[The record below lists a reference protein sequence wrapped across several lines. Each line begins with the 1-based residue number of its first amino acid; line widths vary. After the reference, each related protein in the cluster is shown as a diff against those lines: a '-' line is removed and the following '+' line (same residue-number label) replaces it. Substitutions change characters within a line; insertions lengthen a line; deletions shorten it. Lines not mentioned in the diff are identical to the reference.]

1 MDKNIITLSEEDI
14 HYIVKE
20 ILNEGRLAR
29 FLGTAALGGA
39 LALGGGV
46 PAQAQKPKIPSETLQ
61 YFIVDNP
68 QEWEKLDEK
77 SKEMINT
84 FLSKPQNYSIKR
96 KLESMAFEK
105 KCEHEMEDLKM
116 RIKQEKENAE
126 KRDSIDSRIG
136 DNKVL
141 VNDEPIDVNNLIN
154 LLNNKF
160 NLDGYTVETNINN
173 NYTVLSK
180 GYKTYENQQS
190 LNININYSNVIK
202 TNFSKEKMKDMFKH
216 FRDDTIWHWNDII
229 KYEETTNG
237 ILISMPNK
245 YNGIKY
251 YTKIYLKDTI
261 FKIEISVSTNLPI
274 GWYNKHNISIERL
287 EQIKTISE
295 KCINALTGKE
305 RYDTEWDF

>member
-14 HYIVKE
+14 QYIVRQV
-20 ILNEGRLAR
+20 LNEGKLAR

-39 LALGGGV
+39 LALGGV
-46 PAQAQKPKIPSETLQ
+46 PAQAQ
-61 YFIVDNP
+61 
-68 QEWEKLDEK
+68 
-77 SKEMINT
+77 
-84 FLSKPQNYSIKR
+84 QNVNG
-96 KLESMAFEK
+96 LEQT
-105 KCEHEMEDLKM
+105 
-116 RIKQEKENAE
+116 INAE

-141 VNDEPIDVNNLIN
+141 VNSEPIDVENLIN

-160 NLDGYTVETNINN
+160 NSDGYTVKTNINN
-173 NYTVLSK
+173 NSMVFSK
-180 GYKTYENQQS
+180 GHEIYENQQS

-251 YTKIYLKDTI
+251 YTKIYLKDAI
-261 FKIEISVSTNLPI
+261 FKIEISVSANLPI